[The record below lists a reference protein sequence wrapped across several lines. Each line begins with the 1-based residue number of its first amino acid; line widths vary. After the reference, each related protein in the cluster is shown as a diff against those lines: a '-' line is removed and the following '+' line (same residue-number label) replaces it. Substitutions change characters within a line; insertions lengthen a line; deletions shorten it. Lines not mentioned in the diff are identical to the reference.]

1 MPGLFNDLPRA
12 VSLDRQM
19 RAVEREIDMRRQVY
33 PRRVADGKMSQ
44 QFADEELAIMEAVLA
59 TLKRIA
65 Q

>member
-1 MPGLFNDLPRA
+1 MSGLFPNDRPT
-12 VSLDRQM
+12 VSLDRQI

-44 QFADEELAIMEAVLA
+44 QFADEELAVMEAVLA